1 MFVGLR
7 LVAVFLVLSCLP
19 AASRAECPT
28 GEERVA
34 DRVFAHPYGEPAAP
48 CGDREGSPRTPS
60 GALKESDLRDD
71 RDERRSLRVLSTAG
85 LGAGSALA
93 GTGAALLFATLGL
106 EEGSS
111 IRRGT
116 RALGIGL
123 VAGGAA
129 LVLTGVILK
138 TIDVFSVPSP
148 TPDGRGAGVVIA
160 GRF

>member
-1 MFVGLR
+1 MS
-7 LVAVFLVLSCLP
+7 FLVLACLP
-19 AASRAECPT
+19 AASRAECPA

-34 DRVFAHPYGEPAAP
+34 DRVFAHPYGEPSAP
-48 CGDREGSPRTPS
+48 CADREGQPRRSSET
-60 GALKESDLRDD
+60 LKESDLRDD

-85 LGAGSALA
+85 MGAGSALA
-93 GTGAALLFATLGL
+93 GTGATLLFATLAL

-111 IRRGT
+111 LRGGT

-129 LVLTGVILK
+129 LVLTGIILK
-138 TIDVFSVPSP
+138 TIDVFSAPSL
-148 TPDGRGAGVVIA
+148 TPDGRGAGVVIV